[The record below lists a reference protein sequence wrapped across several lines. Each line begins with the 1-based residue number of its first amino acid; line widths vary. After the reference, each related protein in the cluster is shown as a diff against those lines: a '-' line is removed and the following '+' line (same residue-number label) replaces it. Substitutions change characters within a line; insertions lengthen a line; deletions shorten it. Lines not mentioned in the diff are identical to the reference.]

1 MKERTLYL
9 AWQDQRLT
17 REWFPVGRLDIQPDN
32 SVYRFSYIKGAKR
45 AETAAGFVPLPDFP
59 DWNRTYVSAVLFPLF
74 MNRIMQSN
82 RQDFPEYLQ
91 LLDLPDPSNP
101 ADILTV
107 GGGRRNTDNF
117 EVFPKL
123 ERKADGSF
131 ESRFFLHGWRHL
143 NPDAQARILRL
154 APGEGLYV
162 TVELTN
168 PVMKLAVQIQ
178 TEDYYV
184 IGWAPRYLVTELVQV
199 LANPLNE
206 YKAAVVRLNPSP
218 APVMQRLLIELKG
231 RWPNYQP
238 MSSPDFEP
246 LVA

>member
-1 MKERTLYL
+1 MELRTLLL
-9 AWQDQRLT
+9 AWKDRRLT
-17 REWFPVGRLDIQPDN
+17 REWFPVGRLDIAPD
-32 SVYRFSYIKGAKR
+32 STGYRFTYINGAKR
-45 AETAAGFVPLPDFP
+45 AAATAGFAPLPDFP
-59 DWNRTYVSAVLFPLF
+59 DWNRTYESRALFPLF
-74 MNRIMQSN
+74 NNRVMQS
-82 RQDFPEYLQ
+82 RRPDFPEYLR
-91 LLDLPDPSNP
+91 LLDLPEHSDP

-107 GGGRRNTDNF
+107 GGGRRLTDNF

-123 ERKADGSF
+123 ARKPDGSF

-143 NPDAQARILRL
+143 NSDAQNRILRL
-154 APGEGLYV
+154 TAGEGLYV

-184 IGWAPRYLVTELVQV
+184 IGWAPRYLVTELVQL
-199 LANPLNE
+199 LANSPNE
-206 YKAAVVRLNPSP
+206 YAANVVRLNPAP
-218 APVMQRLLIELKG
+218 APIMQRLLIELKG
-231 RWPNYQP
+231 RWPNYEP